1 MKRIGALT
9 LVTAVG
15 LVACIQSA
23 GPLTGRGSKLGTSVQ
38 GCEITFWWKSPG
50 EMIAYPDS
58 LPEGPNLEIARAD
71 IDLISIAVQ
80 RFCLHTGRL
89 PRTLTELVR
98 IGRSLPGTRCSV
110 DLESIV
116 DPWGKRYFYEATESG
131 FQLASAGPDGIKRTS
146 DDVSRPDPDSAEAE
160 RINVRELCGIPDNSL
175 TGEPR

>member
-15 LVACIQSA
+15 FGACIQSA
-23 GPLTGRGSKLGTSVQ
+23 GPLAGPVSKVGTSVQ
-38 GCEITFWWKSPG
+38 GCETTFWWKSPG

-58 LPEGPNLEIARAD
+58 LPGGPNLEIARAD
-71 IDLISIAVQ
+71 IDLISVAVQ

-89 PRTLTELVR
+89 PRTLAELVR

-110 DLESIV
+110 APESIV

-131 FQLASAGPDGIKRTS
+131 FQLTSAGPDGIKATS
-146 DDVSRPDPDSAEAE
+146 DDVTRPDPDSAEGE
-160 RINVRELCGIPDNSL
+160 RINVREVCGISDTP
-175 TGEPR
+175 